1 MFCVGVWLVGPQNW
15 AFRILREQGYVS
27 ADAKSHTKTN
37 DETIVNFDEVPSSQP
52 IFTADSRKQGNDQQ
66 SPNLSSIDPREIHH
80 IVVPYGPL
88 MYQRCNDWPPEPE
101 YAQVVS
107 TASEN
112 NSRKEISA
120 QYQIRRHKSIATLD
134 LTDGS
139 MFGRLRRRMRRN
151 TVVSN
156 MGAGL
161 PPLDPI
167 RNRAASRD

>member
-1 MFCVGVWLVGPQNW
+1 MN
-15 AFRILREQGYVS
+15 Y
-27 ADAKSHTKTN
+27 
-37 DETIVNFDEVPSSQP
+37 DEVPSSQP

-66 SPNLSSIDPREIHH
+66 SPNLSSIDPREIHQ

-112 NSRKEISA
+112 TSRKEISA